1 MINITEEKYQCLLNE
16 AHTYIKVDG
25 IYFNTITNAYIAS
38 RSMYHGEK
46 WLIANMSVEEA
57 IRYSKKMDTVLNWDK
72 VKYRTLVEL
81 LLKKFEHNKDQKDVL
96 MSTGNEVLTTN
107 RKNDGNLGQAL
118 MEVRGLLRGEEK

>member
-16 AHTYIKVDG
+16 AHTHIKVDG

-38 RSMYHGEK
+38 RSMYSGEK
-46 WLIANMSVEEA
+46 LLIANMSVEEA
-57 IRYSKKMDTVLNWDK
+57 IRYSKKMDTVLNWGK
-72 VKYRTLVEL
+72 IKYRTLVEL
-81 LLKKFEHNKDQKDVL
+81 LLKKFEHNKDQKEVL

-107 RKNDGNLGQAL
+107 RKNDDNLGQAL